1 MGIVNKGGF
10 SVLKCPYCGSE
21 FTSELLYCPNC
32 KQPLSRAGRSV
43 ERAAK
48 EDPAE
53 RRAPRTRRQK
63 WLIAL
68 IAVICV
74 IALCLAV
81 YKVFFWVSNYR
92 VTRLYT
98 RGKYTP
104 TVSETTSE
112 NGLAAHTIAFYG
124 EDGDQIFLPEMNKS
138 LSISGGV
145 ARVTIP
151 DADWFTDDVTD
162 VESAKVCLSPV
173 LIDETG
179 IRTQLPALNLEIA
192 VPDSPLEILSP
203 AQDGVSIV
211 TSRYQLELQ
220 VVYGSTVLVNG
231 EDVTD
236 MVSRSGVLSQNVNV
250 YPVGDNVY
258 TIVVQ
263 TPHHHETRKE
273 VNIYRQTFD
282 IDVDVDSSV
291 STVSQT
297 NNVTIKGTV
306 ETGASISVETAYVT
320 DSLILDG
327 GTGEFKF
334 IAKLSSYGDNTVR
347 FRVTKEGKQDAVVNL
362 TVEYKPTSDVYG
374 DSCWAMDYNQL
385 CKLYSQ
391 WNGQPFECKGTI
403 EDIFT
408 EDGISCLVMNVGTD
422 DNPQLLILQN
432 YSEVAQPV
440 IGQKCRALADV
451 SGRKMYDNQYYPM
464 LAARFIYFLD

>member
-1 MGIVNKGGF
+1 M
-10 SVLKCPYCGSE
+10 KCPYCGSE
-21 FTSELLYCPNC
+21 FTGDLLYCPNC
-32 KQPLSRAGRSV
+32 KQPLSRAGRRT
-43 ERAAK
+43 EPRAAK
-48 EDPAE
+48 EGREE
-53 RRAPRTRRQK
+53 RLKPRTRSQK
-63 WLIAL
+63 WLTAL
-68 IAVICV
+68 IVVVCI

-92 VTRLYT
+92 TTRLYT

-104 TVSETTSE
+104 TISETTTDA
-112 NGLAAHTIAFYG
+112 GLTAHTIAFYG
-124 EDGDQIFLPEMNKS
+124 EDGDQIFLPEIQKS

-145 ARVTIP
+145 ARITIP

-173 LIDETG
+173 LIDEAG
-179 IRTQLPALNLEIA
+179 IRTQLPALNLEVN

-211 TSRYQLELQ
+211 TSRYRMELQ
-220 VVYGSTVLVNG
+220 VIYGSTVLVNG

-236 MVSRSGVLSQNVNV
+236 MVSRSGLLSQNVNV
-250 YPVGDNVY
+250 YPVGDNIY

-273 VNIYRQTFD
+273 INIFRQTFD

-306 ETGASISVETAYVT
+306 ESGASIAVETDYVT

-327 GTGEFKF
+327 ETGEFMF
-334 IAKLSSYGDNTVR
+334 IAKLSSYGNNTVR
-347 FRVTKEGKQDAVVNL
+347 FRVSKEGKQDAVINL

-385 CKLYSQ
+385 CKLYAQ
-391 WNGQPFECKGTI
+391 WTGQPFECKGTI
-403 EDIFT
+403 VDIFT
-408 EDGISCLVMNVGTD
+408 EDGISCLVMDVGSEET
-422 DNPQLLILQN
+422 PQLLILQN

-464 LAARFIYFLD
+464 LAARFIYFVE